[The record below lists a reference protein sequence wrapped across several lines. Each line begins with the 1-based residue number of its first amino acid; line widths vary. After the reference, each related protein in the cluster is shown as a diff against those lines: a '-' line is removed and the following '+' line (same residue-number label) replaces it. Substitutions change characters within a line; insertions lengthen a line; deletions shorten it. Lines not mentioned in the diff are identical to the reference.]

1 MTTKCLSA
9 NLLLPASNYQQARIL
24 LEDAFAQQGAPIAST
39 ADTPAFL
46 ARWFT
51 LAPADGDTD
60 GLLVT
65 GARPD
70 AYEELDRIIIPTI
83 GHLLV
88 RAAEG
93 QAPSMDWEVDGQQ
106 VRWQLFGK
114 HRVVSELVQIWKV
127 RSLN

>member
-9 NLLLPASNYQQARIL
+9 NLLLPASNYQQARTII
-24 LEDAFAQQGAPIAST
+24 ENTFAQQGTPITST
-39 ADTPAFL
+39 ADTPTFL

-51 LAPADGDTD
+51 LAPATGDTG

-65 GARPD
+65 GAHPD
-70 AYEELDRIIIPTI
+70 AYDELDQTIIPAI
-83 GHLLV
+83 GHLLT
-88 RAAEG
+88 RATEG